1 MACHVS
7 MTFSSLVI
15 AQCGHGTVANTSHAL
30 KSTFCFKVGFT
41 DARGTAQVV
50 QQSTKFPVRPITNRR
65 QQSGGLLVGRSAF
78 RLHVLL
84 RQPLTGVTC
93 GTPI

>member
-50 QQSTKFPVRPITNRR
+50 LYSRAQNSPCVPLPIVDNKV
-65 QQSGGLLVGRSAF
+65 VGCWLGA
-78 RLHVLL
+78 L
-84 RQPLTGVTC
+84 RFDCMCSFVSLSRG
-93 GTPI
+93 